1 MHKSNQVLLADLDT
15 LKTNK
20 EVDILTELSIAA
32 IRHELKDWHRWQKVA
47 LTRLGKL
54 TPQV

>member
-20 EVDILTELSIAA
+20 EVDILTELSVAA